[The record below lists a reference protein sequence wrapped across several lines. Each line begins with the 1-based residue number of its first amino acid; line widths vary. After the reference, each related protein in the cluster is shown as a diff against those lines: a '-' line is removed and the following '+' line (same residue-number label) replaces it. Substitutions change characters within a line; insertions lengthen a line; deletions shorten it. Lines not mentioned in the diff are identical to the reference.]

1 MWDATENV
9 FCNLSWKLECL
20 DYNLGHNILEIFKL
34 LEMFLLTTSEAV
46 LNI

>member
-1 MWDATENV
+1 MLTENV

-20 DYNLGHNILEIFKL
+20 DYYLGHNILEIFKL

>member
-1 MWDATENV
+1 MLTENV

-20 DYNLGHNILEIFKL
+20 DCNHGHNILELFKF
-34 LEMFLLTTSEAV
+34 LEMFLSTTSKAV